1 MIFLPFFFCG
11 CICGVWNFPG
21 QARDQ
26 TRATAATQEGSL
38 TCCTT
43 RQLLVCLSRSSCPH
57 FIERKTE
64 APQPQIFACGAWRA
78 SGKAEVSNLGIL
90 GLRFA
95 PSASH
100 VHIQEQCEARAMPSL
115 VLSRMRQS
123 RACPRIVQAGDR
135 RLAEPDS
142 ILVPTGDGLFDLSQV
157 A

>member
-1 MIFLPFFFCG
+1 MEFPR
-11 CICGVWNFPG
+11 PG
-21 QARDQ
+21 QGSNPCHGSDSGRILNLLHDK
-26 TRATAATQEGSL
+26 ATPGMFESF
-38 TCCTT
+38 
-43 RQLLVCLSRSSCPH
+43 VLSH
-57 FIERKTE
+57 FIEGKTE

-123 RACPRIVQAGDR
+123 RACPRIAQAGDR

-157 A
+157 T